1 MKTLALATLL
11 LVALSLTA
19 CSDGGAKRIETGGT
33 ESVTSLNKI
42 DVQDWMEAADN
53 MTQTLIESGVLDR
66 GAAAKGDTPVIAIS
80 RIVNNTTER
89 IDTDMLTK
97 KIRVNLNRSG
107 KALTTTVIALG
118 GKAEDPLA
126 KGENERADFFNDG
139 DDPTVKVERPDFT
152 LSGKIIEDRASA
164 GKVQQTTYVFQ
175 LSLTDVKR
183 GLAVWE
189 DETPITKQGKKNSV
203 GW

>member
-1 MKTLALATLL
+1 MKILALATLL

-164 GKVQQTTYVFQ
+164 GKVKQTTYVFQ